1 MYTTMAQIRERAN
14 SMHGRRHVCPRDHDD
29 YEVAVTAEIVPWTDY
44 MQNSPLINDQQES
57 P

>member
-44 MQNSPLINDQQES
+44 MQNSPLINDQQKS